1 MVFRKFI
8 PNPTGDLTT
17 NTAAGVVNVRG
28 PETKHTDLDTYG
40 GPYGCK
46 MGDPS
51 PDLSNGMN
59 PCMGD
64 DGWGVGN
71 RVLQGQMRTGSRKK

>member
-8 PNPTGDLTT
+8 PNPTGDL
-17 NTAAGVVNVRG
+17 NAVSAAGVVNVRG
-28 PETKHTDLDTYG
+28 LDTKHTDLDTYG

-46 MGDPS
+46 VGDPS

-59 PCMGD
+59 PIMGD
-64 DGWGVGN
+64 GGWGVGN
-71 RVLQGQMRTGSRKK
+71 RKLQGTMRNGKK